1 MTTATAVMD
10 SGDEQARGQRPRRER
25 GERRSGQQSRP
36 LVLPSTMT
44 VQYLAEVLN
53 QSPIDVIKQ
62 LMRNG
67 IMANMNQVIDYQ
79 VATLVTTAFGIRTSM
94 APESTTASVRA
105 SELADEEDEKD
116 LASRPPVV
124 VVMGHVD
131 HGKTS
136 LLDYIKSSHVADRE
150 VGGIT
155 QHMGAYQVEAGGSPI
170 TFLDTP
176 GHAAFTAIRAR
187 GARVTDIAVLVVAAD
202 DGIMPQTVE
211 AINHA
216 KAAEVPIVVAI
227 NKMDLP
233 GADPE
238 RVKRQLSENELLVE
252 DWGGDIISVNVSART
267 GEGIEDLLESLQ
279 LVAEISELK
288 ANPQRQASGVI
299 IEAKL
304 DRKRG
309 PSATVLVI
317 DGTLR
322 VGDHIVAGEA
332 FGRVRALIDDKGK
345 NIEEVTPGTPAEIL
359 GFGSLPEAGDR
370 LTAVGSD
377 REARTLVSNR
387 ERSHKNTLSQSRA
400 LSLEEVVNQ
409 VSLGDVKELNLVLK
423 ADVQGSLEAIRQSLE
438 RLADED
444 AKVRVLHTG
453 VGAVTESDVLLA
465 SASGGVIISFSI
477 GTEPSA
483 DRLADRMGVDI
494 RPYNIIYQLID
505 DIELALHGMLEPVY
519 TEVIVG
525 RAEIREIFGGR
536 RGTQIAG
543 CRVTDGRMVRNGA
556 VRVTREGD
564 NITQTT
570 ISSLRHFRD
579 EVNEMN
585 AGTECGIILQGFNDF
600 QTGDILEV
608 YRQERARR

>member
-1 MTTATAVMD
+1 MTTPTAVD
-10 SGDEQARGQRPRRER
+10 ESGRNQRPRRER
-25 GERRSGQQSRP
+25 TERRSGQNRT

-44 VQYLAEVLN
+44 VQYLAEVLD

-79 VATLVTTAFGIRTSM
+79 VATLVTTAFSIRTSM
-94 APESTTASVRA
+94 APEPSAASARGTADTGA
-105 SELADEEDEKD
+105 KTEEN
-116 LASRPPVV
+116 LVSRPPVV
-124 VVMGHVD
+124 VVLGHVD

-136 LLDYIKSSHVADRE
+136 LLDYIKKSRVADRE

-155 QHMGAYQVEAGGSPI
+155 QHIGAYQVEVDGNPI

-216 KAAEVPIVVAI
+216 KAADVPIVVAI

-233 GADPE
+233 GADPD
-238 RVKRQLSENELLVE
+238 RVKRQLSENDLLVE
-252 DWGGDIISVNVSART
+252 DWGGEIVSVNVSART
-267 GEGIEDLLESLQ
+267 GDGINDLLENLE

-288 ANPQRQASGVI
+288 ANPDKQATGVV

-309 PSATVLVI
+309 PSATVLVT
-317 DGTLR
+317 DGTLE
-322 VGDHIVAGEA
+322 VGDQIVAGSA
-332 FGRVRALIDDKGK
+332 SGRVRAMTDDKGRTLDK
-345 NIEEVTPGTPAEIL
+345 VAPGTPAEIL
-359 GFGSLPEAGDR
+359 GFGILPEAGDQ
-370 LTAVGSD
+370 LKVVANE
-377 REARTLVSNR
+377 REARTLIGGR
-387 ERSHKNTLSQSRA
+387 ERASGSRPLQSRA
-400 LSLEEVVNQ
+400 LSLDEVVRQ
-409 VSLGDVKELNLVLK
+409 VDLGDIKELNLVLK

-438 RLADED
+438 RLVDED

-465 SASGGVIISFSI
+465 SASEAAIISFSV
-477 GTEPSA
+477 GSEPSA
-483 DRLADRMGVDI
+483 ERLADRMSVSI
-494 RPYNIIYQLID
+494 RPYEIIYQLID
-505 DIELALHGMLEPVY
+505 DIELALHGMLAPVSQ
-519 TEVIVG
+519 EVIVG
-525 RAEIREIFGGR
+525 RAEIRELFGGR

-543 CRVTDGRMVRNGA
+543 CRVTEGRMVRNGS
-556 VRVTREGD
+556 VRVMREGQ
-564 NITQTT
+564 NIMDTT

-585 AGTECGIILQGFNDF
+585 AGTECGIVLQAFNEF
-600 QTGDILEV
+600 QTGDIVEV
-608 YRQERARR
+608 FRQERARR

>member
-1 MTTATAVMD
+1 MTTTTAVEEP
-10 SGDEQARGQRPRRER
+10 GRGQRPRRDR
-25 GERRSGQQSRP
+25 GERRSAPTRP
-36 LVLPSTMT
+36 LILPSTMT

-53 QSPIDVIKQ
+53 QSAIDVIKQ

-67 IMANMNQVIDYQ
+67 IMANMNQVVDYQ
-79 VATLVTTAFGIRTSM
+79 VATLVTTAFGIRTTM
-94 APESTTASVRA
+94 APEPTAAAARA
-105 SELADEEDEKD
+105 AAVAEGESEED
-116 LASRPPVV
+116 LVSRPPVV

-136 LLDYIKSSHVADRE
+136 LLDYIKNSRVADHE
-150 VGGIT
+150 IGGIT
-155 QHMGAYQVEAGGSPI
+155 QHIGAYQVETEGGSPI

-216 KAAEVPIVVAI
+216 KAAEVPIVIAI

-267 GEGIEDLLESLQ
+267 GEGIDDLLENLQ

-288 ANPQRQASGVI
+288 ANPSKQASGVI

-309 PSATVLVI
+309 PSATVLVT
-317 DGTLR
+317 DGTLT
-322 VGDHIVAGEA
+322 VGDHIVAGTA
-332 FGRVRALIDDKGK
+332 SGRVRAMIDDKGRT
-345 NIEEVTPGTPAEIL
+345 ITRVSPGTPAEIL
-359 GFGSLPEAGDR
+359 GFGSLPEAGDQLR
-370 LTAVGSD
+370 VVTNE
-377 REARTLVSNR
+377 REARAMIGGR
-387 ERSHKNTLSQSRA
+387 ERTPGSRPLQSRA
-400 LSLEEVVNQ
+400 LSLEEVVNR
-409 VSLGDVKELNLVLK
+409 VELGDVKELNLVLK
-423 ADVQGSLEAIRQSLE
+423 ADVQGSLEAIRHSLE
-438 RLADED
+438 RLVDED
-444 AKVRVLHTG
+444 AKVRVLHTA

-465 SASGGVIISFSI
+465 SASGAVIISFSVNS
-477 GTEPSA
+477 EPSA
-483 DRLADRMGVDI
+483 ERLADRMGVEI
-494 RPYNIIYQLID
+494 RRYNIIYHLTD
-505 DIELALHGMLEPVY
+505 EIELALHGMLEPVFA
-519 TEVIVG
+519 EVIVG
-525 RAEIREIFGGR
+525 RAEIREVFGGR
-536 RGTQIAG
+536 RGAQIAG
-543 CRVTDGRMVRNGA
+543 CRVTEGRMLRNGA
-556 VRVTREGD
+556 VRVMRGGE

-585 AGTECGIILQGFNDF
+585 AGTECGITLQGFNEF
-600 QTGDILEV
+600 QAGDILEIH
-608 YRQERARR
+608 RQERARR

>member
-1 MTTATAVMD
+1 
-10 SGDEQARGQRPRRER
+10 
-25 GERRSGQQSRP
+25 
-36 LVLPSTMT
+36 MT

-53 QSPIDVIKQ
+53 QSAIDVIKQ

-79 VATLVTTAFGIRTSM
+79 VATLVTSAFGVRTSM
-94 APESTTASVRA
+94 APEPETAFARALTSV
-105 SELADEEDEKD
+105 EDDSAED
-116 LASRPPVV
+116 LEVRPPVV
-124 VVMGHVD
+124 VVLGHVD

-136 LLDYIKSSHVADRE
+136 LLDYIKSSKVADRE

-155 QHMGAYQVEAGGSPI
+155 QHIGAYQVEANGSPI

-233 GADPE
+233 GADPD

-252 DWGGDIISVNVSART
+252 DWGGDVISVQVSART
-267 GEGIEDLLESLQ
+267 GDGIDDLLENLQ

-288 ANPQRQASGVI
+288 ANPQKQASGVI

-309 PSATVLVI
+309 PSATVLVT
-317 DGTLR
+317 DGTLN
-322 VGDHIVAGEA
+322 VGDHIVAGSA
-332 FGRVRALIDDKGK
+332 SGRVRAMMNDKGK
-345 NIEEVTPGTPAEIL
+345 NVDHVIPGTPAEIL
-359 GFGSLPEAGDR
+359 GFGSLPEAGDQLR
-370 LTAVGSD
+370 VVTNE
-377 REARTLVSNR
+377 REARSLIGGR
-387 ERSHKNTLSQSRA
+387 ERTPGSRPLQSRA

-409 VSLGDVKELNLVLK
+409 VGLEDVKELNLVLK

-438 RLADED
+438 RLVDEE

-465 SASGGVIISFSI
+465 SASEAVIIAFSVSS
-477 GTEPSA
+477 EPSA
-483 DRLADRMGVDI
+483 ERLADRMGVEI
-494 RPYNIIYQLID
+494 RNYNIIYQLID
-505 DIELALHGMLEPVY
+505 DIELALHGMLEPVF

-525 RAEIREIFGGR
+525 RAEIREIFEGR
-536 RGTQIAG
+536 RGTNIAG
-543 CRVTDGRMVRNGA
+543 CRVTDGRVVRNGT
-556 VRVTREGD
+556 VRVTREGES
-564 NITQTT
+564 ISQAT

-600 QTGDILEV
+600 EAGDILEV
-608 YRQERARR
+608 FRQERARR

>member
-1 MTTATAVMD
+1 MT
-10 SGDEQARGQRPRRER
+10 R
-25 GERRSGQQSRP
+25 
-36 LVLPSTMT
+36 
-44 VQYLAEVLN
+44 
-53 QSPIDVIKQ
+53 
-62 LMRNG
+62 
-67 IMANMNQVIDYQ
+67 
-79 VATLVTTAFGIRTSM
+79 
-94 APESTTASVRA
+94 
-105 SELADEEDEKD
+105 
-116 LASRPPVV
+116 
-124 VVMGHVD
+124 
-131 HGKTS
+131 
-136 LLDYIKSSHVADRE
+136 
-150 VGGIT
+150 
-155 QHMGAYQVEAGGSPI
+155 
-170 TFLDTP
+170 P

-202 DGIMPQTVE
+202 DGIMPQTIE

-267 GEGIEDLLESLQ
+267 GDGIDELLENLQ

-288 ANPQRQASGVI
+288 ANPNKPGSGVI

-309 PSATVLVI
+309 PIATLLVI
-317 DGTLR
+317 DGKVS
-322 VGDHIVAGEA
+322 VGDYVVAGNA
-332 FGRVRALIDDKGK
+332 AGRVRALIDDKGEH
-345 NIEEVTPGTPAEIL
+345 IDAATPGSPAEIL

-370 LTAVGSD
+370 LDVAPNE
-377 REARTLVSNR
+377 REARTTVSRR
-387 ERSHKNTLSQSRA
+387 ERSQGSRITQTRA
-400 LSLEEVVNQ
+400 LSLEEVVNR
-409 VSLGDVKELNLVLK
+409 VELGDVKELNLVLK

-438 RLADED
+438 RLVDED
-444 AKVRVLHTG
+444 AKVRVLHIG

-465 SASGGVIISFSI
+465 SASEGVIISFSV
-477 GTEPSA
+477 GSEPSA
-483 DRLADRMGVDI
+483 ERLADRMGVEI

-505 DIELALHGMLEPVY
+505 DVELALHGMLEPVY
-519 TEVIVG
+519 AEVIVG

-556 VRVTREGD
+556 VRVTRDGES
-564 NITQTT
+564 ITQTT
-570 ISSLRHFRD
+570 IASLRHFRD

-585 AGTECGIILQGFNDF
+585 AGTECGIVLQGFNDF
-600 QTGDILEV
+600 QAGDMLEV

>member
-1 MTTATAVMD
+1 MTTPTAVD
-10 SGDEQARGQRPRRER
+10 ESGRNQRPRRER
-25 GERRSGQQSRP
+25 TERRSGQNRT

-44 VQYLAEVLN
+44 VQYLAEVLD

-79 VATLVTTAFGIRTSM
+79 VATLVTTAFSIRTSM
-94 APESTTASVRA
+94 ASEPSAASARGTADTGA
-105 SELADEEDEKD
+105 KTEEN
-116 LASRPPVV
+116 LVSRPPVV
-124 VVMGHVD
+124 VVLGHVD

-136 LLDYIKSSHVADRE
+136 LLDYIKNSRVADRE

-155 QHMGAYQVEAGGSPI
+155 QHIGAYQVEVDGNPI

-216 KAAEVPIVVAI
+216 KAADVPIVVAI

-233 GADPE
+233 GADPD
-238 RVKRQLSENELLVE
+238 RVKRQLSENDLLVE
-252 DWGGDIISVNVSART
+252 DWGGEIVSVNVSART
-267 GEGIEDLLESLQ
+267 GDGINDLLENLE
-279 LVAEISELK
+279 LVAEISELR
-288 ANPQRQASGVI
+288 ANPDKQATGVV

-309 PSATVLVI
+309 PSATVLI
-317 DGTLR
+317 TDGTLE
-322 VGDHIVAGEA
+322 VGDQIVAGSTS
-332 FGRVRALIDDKGK
+332 GRVRAMTDDKGRTLDK
-345 NIEEVTPGTPAEIL
+345 VTPGTPAEIL
-359 GFGSLPEAGDR
+359 GFGILPEAGDQ
-370 LTAVGSD
+370 LKVVANE
-377 REARTLVSNR
+377 REARTLIGGR
-387 ERSHKNTLSQSRA
+387 ERASGSRPLQSRA
-400 LSLEEVVNQ
+400 LSLDEVVRQ
-409 VSLGDVKELNLVLK
+409 VDLGDIKELNLVLK

-438 RLADED
+438 RLVDED

-465 SASGGVIISFSI
+465 SASEAAIISFSV
-477 GTEPSA
+477 GSEPSA
-483 DRLADRMGVDI
+483 ERLADRMSVSI
-494 RPYNIIYQLID
+494 RPYEIIYQLID
-505 DIELALHGMLEPVY
+505 DIELALHGMLAPVSQ
-519 TEVIVG
+519 EVIVG
-525 RAEIREIFGGR
+525 RAEIRELFGGR

-543 CRVTDGRMVRNGA
+543 CRVTEGRMVRNGS
-556 VRVTREGD
+556 VRVMREGQ
-564 NITQTT
+564 NIMDTT

-585 AGTECGIILQGFNDF
+585 AGTECGIVLQAFNEF
-600 QTGDILEV
+600 QTGDIVEV
-608 YRQERARR
+608 FRQERARR

>member
-1 MTTATAVMD
+1 
-10 SGDEQARGQRPRRER
+10 
-25 GERRSGQQSRP
+25 
-36 LVLPSTMT
+36 MT

-53 QSPIDVIKQ
+53 QSAIDVIKQ

-67 IMANMNQVIDYQ
+67 IMANMNQVVDYQ
-79 VATLVTTAFGIRTSM
+79 VATLVTTAFGIRTTM
-94 APESTTASVRA
+94 APEPTAA
-105 SELADEEDEKD
+105 SARTAAVTEGESEED
-116 LASRPPVV
+116 LVSRPPVV
-124 VVMGHVD
+124 VIMGHVD

-136 LLDYIKSSHVADRE
+136 LLDYIKNSRVADRE

-155 QHMGAYQVEAGGSPI
+155 QHIGAYQVETEGGSPI

-216 KAAEVPIVVAI
+216 KAAEVPIVIAI

-267 GEGIEDLLESLQ
+267 GEGIDDLLENLQ

-288 ANPQRQASGVI
+288 ANPSKQASGVI

-309 PSATVLVI
+309 PSATVLVT
-317 DGTLR
+317 DGTLT
-322 VGDHIVAGEA
+322 VGDHIVAGTA
-332 FGRVRALIDDKGK
+332 SGRVRAMIDDKGRT
-345 NIEEVTPGTPAEIL
+345 ITRVSPGTPAEIL
-359 GFGSLPEAGDR
+359 GFGSLPEAGDQLR
-370 LTAVGSD
+370 VVTNE
-377 REARTLVSNR
+377 REARAMIGGR
-387 ERSHKNTLSQSRA
+387 ERTPGSRPLQSRA
-400 LSLEEVVNQ
+400 LSLEEVVNR
-409 VSLGDVKELNLVLK
+409 VELGDVKELNLVLK
-423 ADVQGSLEAIRQSLE
+423 ADVQGSLEAIRHSLE
-438 RLADED
+438 RLVDED
-444 AKVRVLHTG
+444 AKVRVLHTA

-465 SASGGVIISFSI
+465 SASGAVIISFSVNS
-477 GTEPSA
+477 EPSA
-483 DRLADRMGVDI
+483 ERLADRMGVEI
-494 RPYNIIYQLID
+494 RRYNIIYQLTD
-505 DIELALHGMLEPVY
+505 EIELALHGMLEPVFA
-519 TEVIVG
+519 EVIVG
-525 RAEIREIFGGR
+525 RAEIREVFGGR
-536 RGTQIAG
+536 RGAQIAG
-543 CRVTDGRMVRNGA
+543 CRVTEGRMVRNGA
-556 VRVTREGD
+556 VRVMRGGE

-585 AGTECGIILQGFNDF
+585 AGTECGITLQGFNEF
-600 QTGDILEV
+600 QAGDILEIH
-608 YRQERARR
+608 RQERARR

>member
-1 MTTATAVMD
+1 MTTATVTD

-105 SELADEEDEKD
+105 SELADEEGEGD
-116 LASRPPVV
+116 LMARPPVV

-155 QHMGAYQVEAGGSPI
+155 QHMGAYQVEAGGGFI

-267 GEGIEDLLESLQ
+267 GEGIDDLLENLQ

-288 ANPQRQASGVI
+288 ANPDKQASGVI

-309 PSATVLVI
+309 PSATVLVV
-317 DGTLR
+317 DGTLK
-322 VGDHIVAGEA
+322 VGDHIVAGDA

-370 LTAVGSD
+370 LTVTASD
-377 REARTLVSNR
+377 REARTMAGRR
-387 ERSHKNTLSQSRA
+387 ERSNRSTLSQSRA

-438 RLADED
+438 RLVDED

-465 SASGGVIISFSI
+465 SASDGIIISFSI

-494 RPYNIIYQLID
+494 RPYSIIYQLID

-556 VRVTREGD
+556 VRVTREGES
-564 NITQTT
+564 IMQTT
-570 ISSLRHFRD
+570 IASLRHFRD

-585 AGTECGIILQGFNDF
+585 AGTECGIILQSFNDF